1 MGILSRNKIYAAR
14 STPYLAARTF
24 SSSRIS
30 PDSQPLSLISFGSK
44 VTSHWA
50 LFLPYPQTPFYS
62 TIWHFAEAD
71 SDNNE
76 RTMRSSSKFF
86 WLPRRS
92 HIVKQREGWNLRQGD
107 GKCIDIGW
115 ALSTPD
121 RITAAVKIAGKAFR
135 YNAAVNNCQTFALEV
150 LDILHAW
157 NPNMVPA
164 SCLELAQ
171 RNAFV
176 LGRHTTKARAI
187 RGPRPVFAS
196 EAQEQVPAETRAWI
210 ALTASQLPSLTTP
223 APHSTTSRP
232 HHAHT
237 ILGRGTGTHRASIR
251 SGAGADE
258 TGSAGAAD
266 GVFGAEACG
275 WDYAWGLDRVG
286 CMWLR

>member
-1 MGILSRNKIYAAR
+1 
-14 STPYLAARTF
+14 
-24 SSSRIS
+24 
-30 PDSQPLSLISFGSK
+30 
-44 VTSHWA
+44 
-50 LFLPYPQTPFYS
+50 
-62 TIWHFAEAD
+62 
-71 SDNNE
+71 
-76 RTMRSSSKFF
+76 
-86 WLPRRS
+86 
-92 HIVKQREGWNLRQGD
+92 LRQGD

-196 EAQEQVPAETRAWI
+196 EAPEQVPAETRAWI
-210 ALTASQLPSLTTP
+210 ALTASQLPSLTTPEPHNSRASQLPSLTTP